1 MEKIA
6 AVILAAGK
14 GKRMA
19 CPQSLRSSVSRRGSV
34 DGSEIPKVMFK
45 VNNKPLVEYLI
56 SSIKGAGIKRVI
68 LVVGYKREVVKDYF
82 KDQVEYATQ
91 EEQLGTGH
99 AASMARPN
107 LEGKTDAVI
116 VCYGDMPLYKSSTI
130 KNLIDYYQKEKPIIA
145 MLTVDFANPTFW
157 AYGRIVRDET
167 GNVEAIVEQKDCTPE
182 QLKVKESNPGFY
194 IFDSSWL
201 WKNLAKIKTNNAQGE
216 YYLTDIV
223 ALAKEQGKKIG
234 AIKVSDETE
243 VLGINTPEQ
252 LEKVEEILS
261 E

>member
-14 GKRMA
+14 GKRM
-19 CPQSLRSSVSRRGSV
+19 GSV
-34 DGSEIPKVMFK
+34 DGLEIPKVMFR
-45 VNNKPLVEYLI
+45 VNNKPVVEYLI
-56 SSIKGAGIKRVI
+56 NSIKGAGVEKII

-82 KDQVEYATQ
+82 KDQVEYAIQ

-99 AASMARPN
+99 AASMARSN
-107 LEGKTDAVI
+107 LEDKTEAVI

-145 MLTVDFANPTFW
+145 MLTVDFVDPTFW
-157 AYGRIVRDET
+157 AYGRIVRDEA
-167 GNVEAIVEQKDCTPE
+167 GNVEAIIEQKDCTE
-182 QLKVKESNPGFY
+182 DELKIKESNPGFY
-194 IFDSSWL
+194 IFDSNWL
-201 WKNLAKIKTNNAQGE
+201 WKNLLKIKTNNAQGE
-216 YYLTDIV
+216 YYLTDVI

-234 AIKVSDETE
+234 AIKISDETE

-252 LEKVEEILS
+252 LKKVEEILRAKK
-261 E
+261 